1 MSQGLLQSIFE
12 YQTMIC
18 ELTGMDV
25 SNASVYDG
33 ATAAAEAAAMCRERK
48 RRVTLI
54 SGAAH
59 PDTINT
65 VRTYCYGTGD
75 ELRVVPVKDGRT
87 DMDALREMLDDG
99 AASFYVQQPNFFG
112 QFEDAE
118 ALGQL
123 AHQAGA
129 KYIMGCNPIAL
140 AIMKT
145 PRDCGADIAVGEGQ
159 PLGLPLG
166 CGGPY
171 LGYMAATDKLMR
183 KLPGRIVGETTDDQG
198 RRAYVLSLQ
207 AREQH
212 IRREKASS
220 NICSNE
226 ALCALTAG
234 LYMSTMGPD
243 GMAQAAE
250 QSMAKAH
257 YLADALCA
265 TLPQPQV
272 HASEPGTVDNQAM
285 FALSYGLFVLSAR
298 EVERDNACIIN
309 TAAQV
314 TDTPKRI
321 SIAVNKANYTHDMIR
336 RTGVFN
342 LPMLSTDA
350 PFGLFQHYGFQSGR
364 DVDKFAD
371 VKGMARATNGV
382 YYLPYST
389 NAFVSGKVTQ
399 EIDLGTH
406 TLFIADVTEAR
417 VLSNAPSMTYSFYF
431 ANVKPKPSALKKQT
445 GWVCKICGYV
455 YEGETLPADFI
466 CPLCKHGAE
475 DFEKLPE

>member
-1 MSQGLLQSIFE
+1 MGSYIPSTGAQREEMLRAVGVTGTRELFRDVPEQMLLHEPLKIPHGMSELEVSRAMSAMAEKNRVYATVLRGAGSYDHYIPSIVKYIPAKEEFLTAYTPYQAEMSQGLLQSIFE

-33 ATAAAEAAAMCRERK
+33 ATAAAEAAAMCRDRR

-75 ELRVVPVKDGRT
+75 ELCVVPVKDGKT
-87 DMDALREMLDDG
+87 DPDALKKMLT
-99 AASFYVQQPNFFG
+99 AEVASFYVQQPNFFG

-118 ALGQL
+118 ALGQ
-123 AHQAGA
+123 AVHEAGA
-129 KYIMGCNPIAL
+129 QYIMGCNPIAL

-145 PRDCGADIAVGEGQ
+145 PRACGADIAVGEGQ
-159 PLGLPLG
+159 PLGLPMG

-171 LGYMAATDKLMR
+171 LGYMAATEKMMR
-183 KLPGRIVGETTDDQG
+183 KLPGRIVGETTDHDG

-234 LYMSTMGPD
+234 LYMAAMGPD

-257 YLADALCA
+257 YLAKELCA
-265 TLPQPQV
+265 V
-272 HASEPGTVDNQAM
+272 PGVELAYTGEYFHEFVPHMPRREA
-285 FALSYGLFVLSAR
+285 VLSALAEGDILGGLPVGEDGILWCATEKVSR
-298 EVERDNACIIN
+298 AQLDKAVSIVKEV
-309 TAAQV
+309 
-314 TDTPKRI
+314 
-321 SIAVNKANYTHDMIR
+321 
-336 RTGVFN
+336 
-342 LPMLSTDA
+342 L
-350 PFGLFQHYGFQSGR
+350 
-364 DVDKFAD
+364 
-371 VKGMARATNGV
+371 AR
-382 YYLPYST
+382 
-389 NAFVSGKVTQ
+389 
-399 EIDLGTH
+399 
-406 TLFIADVTEAR
+406 
-417 VLSNAPSMTYSFYF
+417 
-431 ANVKPKPSALKKQT
+431 
-445 GWVCKICGYV
+445 
-455 YEGETLPADFI
+455 
-466 CPLCKHGAE
+466 
-475 DFEKLPE
+475 